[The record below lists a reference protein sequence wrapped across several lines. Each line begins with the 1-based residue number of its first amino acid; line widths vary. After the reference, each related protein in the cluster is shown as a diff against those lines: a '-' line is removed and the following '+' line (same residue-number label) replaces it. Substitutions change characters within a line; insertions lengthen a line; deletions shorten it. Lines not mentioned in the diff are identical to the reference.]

1 MTGING
7 IKIILYKFYNIF
19 KYWISYKIY
28 ELIFQRMFGMV
39 LSIMIFTNII
49 QAILEILNEI
59 YPSYIVWIY
68 IFLVIIPFIFNV
80 YNISE
85 IEFNRVCVNLL
96 WTILRKKD
104 IKEDSFVNKDIKVC
118 IGLVGITNILNYDNF
133 LIYLICGLN
142 TYK

>member
-1 MTGING
+1 MIDYLKKKNVNVRLIKLIYNIVYNMTGING

-59 YPSYIVWIY
+59 YPSYIV
-68 IFLVIIPFIFNV
+68 
-80 YNISE
+80 
-85 IEFNRVCVNLL
+85 
-96 WTILRKKD
+96 
-104 IKEDSFVNKDIKVC
+104 
-118 IGLVGITNILNYDNF
+118 
-133 LIYLICGLN
+133 
-142 TYK
+142 